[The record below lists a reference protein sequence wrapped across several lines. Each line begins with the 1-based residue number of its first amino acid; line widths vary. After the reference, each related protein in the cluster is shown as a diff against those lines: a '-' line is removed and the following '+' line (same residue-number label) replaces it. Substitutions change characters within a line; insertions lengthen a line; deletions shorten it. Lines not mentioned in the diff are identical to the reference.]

1 MKNLNF
7 KEILK
12 EDILKS
18 LNKLNLEKTKEEIII
33 EIPKTPINGNYS
45 TNIALALAS
54 ELKKSP
60 REIANTIKMN
70 FSSNIISKVEV
81 AGPGFINFFIN
92 KECLYDVLNEILDKK
107 KNYGKS
113 NIGQNKKINIEY
125 VSVNPTG
132 IMHVGHGR
140 GAAYG
145 DNLSRILS
153 FTGYDV
159 TREYFINDA
168 GNQMNNLGISIKE
181 RYKELLGFPF
191 DLPEDGYHGKE
202 IITIAEEIKN
212 KYHDQKL
219 DSQVEFFKQ
228 YGLEYL
234 LKQIK
239 IDLDKYRVNFDV
251 WTSEQTLY
259 DEGLIENIRVKLRK
273 SGDCYIKEDALWLNT
288 AKYGDEKDRVLV
300 KSDGNYTYLVP
311 DIAYHSNKFERNFD
325 ECIDVFGADHH
336 GYVSRLKI
344 ALEILGYDTNKLDVK
359 ILQMVRI
366 IKDGKELKL
375 SKRTGQT
382 ITLNDLIDEAGINA
396 TRYFFASKSIDTQ
409 MDFNLDL
416 AIKQTNENPV
426 YYIEYANARITKI
439 LNKYHKYDLVGK
451 KNYMYLDEELTYNI
465 LNKLYEFKDVV
476 ENASKKRIPHLITNY
491 VYELAGSFHNYYS
504 NIQIITENEEETLE
518 HLLLINAIKIVIN
531 NSLNL
536 LGIIPRE
543 EM

>member
-1 MKNLNF
+1 MNF

-60 REIANTIKMN
+60 REIANAIKMN

-259 DEGLIENIRVKLRK
+259 DEGLIENIMVKLRK

-344 ALEILGYDTNKLDVK
+344 ALEILGYDTNKLDIK

-476 ENASKKRIPHLITNY
+476 ENASKKRMPHLITNY

-518 HLLLINAIKIVIN
+518 HLLLITAIKIVIN

>member
-1 MKNLNF
+1 MNF

-54 ELKKSP
+54 ELKKSS
-60 REIANTIKMN
+60 REIANAIKMN

-259 DEGLIENIRVKLRK
+259 DEGLIENIMVKLRK

-344 ALEILGYDTNKLDVK
+344 ALEILGYDTNKLDIK

-491 VYELAGSFHNYYS
+491 VYELAGSLHNYYS

>member
-1 MKNLNF
+1 MNF

-259 DEGLIENIRVKLRK
+259 DEGLIENIMVKLRK

>member
-1 MKNLNF
+1 MNF

-18 LNKLNLEKTKEEIII
+18 LNKLNLEKSKEEIII

-202 IITIAEEIKN
+202 IIAIAEEIKN

-219 DSQVEFFKQ
+219 DSQVEYFKQ

-239 IDLDKYRVNFDV
+239 KDLDKYRVNFDV

-259 DEGLIENIRVKLRK
+259 DEGLIENIMVKLRK

-344 ALEILGYDTNKLDVK
+344 ALEILGYDTNKLDIK

-416 AIKQTNENPV
+416 AIKQTNENPI

-439 LNKYHKYDLVGK
+439 LNKYHKSDLVGK

-465 LNKLYEFKDVV
+465 LNKLYEFKDALV
-476 ENASKKRIPHLITNY
+476 NASKKRMPHLITNY

>member
-1 MKNLNF
+1 MNF

-107 KNYGKS
+107 KNYKKS

-259 DEGLIENIRVKLRK
+259 DEGLIENIMVKLRK

-344 ALEILGYDTNKLDVK
+344 ALEILGYDTNKLDIK

-439 LNKYHKYDLVGK
+439 LNKYHRYDLVGK

>member
-1 MKNLNF
+1 MNF

-60 REIANTIKMN
+60 REIANAIKMN

-92 KECLYDVLNEILDKK
+92 KECLYNVLNEILDKK

-259 DEGLIENIRVKLRK
+259 DEGLIENIMVKLRK

-344 ALEILGYDTNKLDVK
+344 ALEILGYDTNKLDIK

-439 LNKYHKYDLVGK
+439 LNKYHRYDLVGK

>member
-1 MKNLNF
+1 MNF

-18 LNKLNLEKTKEEIII
+18 LNKLNLEKSKEEIII

-60 REIANTIKMN
+60 REIANAIKMN

-219 DSQVEFFKQ
+219 DSQVEYFKQ

-259 DEGLIENIRVKLRK
+259 DEGLIENIMIKLRK
-273 SGDCYIKEDALWLNT
+273 SGDCYVKEDALWLNT
-288 AKYGDEKDRVLV
+288 TKYGDEKDRVLV

-311 DIAYHSNKFERNFD
+311 DIAYHSNKFERKFD

-336 GYVSRLKI
+336 GYVPRLKI
-344 ALEILGYDTNKLDVK
+344 ALEILGYDTSKLDVK

-439 LNKYHKYDLVGK
+439 LNKYHKSDLVGK
-451 KNYMYLDEELTYNI
+451 KSYMYLDEELTYNI

>member
-1 MKNLNF
+1 MNF

-113 NIGQNKKINIEY
+113 NIGQNKKINVEY

-259 DEGLIENIRVKLRK
+259 DEGLIENIMVKLRK

-344 ALEILGYDTNKLDVK
+344 ALEILGYDTNKLDIK